1 MCFHILGMDIM
12 LNNKGDPFVIEVNH
26 TPSFSTDTPLD
37 HKIKFDLIRDTLV
50 LMNINVKKKT

>member
-37 HKIKFDLIRDTLV
+37 HKIKFELIRDTLV

>member
-50 LMNINVKKKT
+50 LMNINVKKKN